1 MDFAKIL
8 LGAIVIIMIVLLIR
22 EILCWYWKINAIIEH
37 LELMN
42 DNLED
47 RLESIDKKLNHICKN
62 GINVKIISDID
73 ADTTDDTDNN

>member
-22 EILCWYWKINAIIEH
+22 EILCWYWKINTIIDH

-47 RLESIDKKLNHICKN
+47 RLESIDKKLSQICNN
-62 GINVKIISDID
+62 GINVKIISDIN